1 MSTEERLARLEGG
14 YDHVATKAGLEN
26 IRGELKAGI
35 EATRGEL
42 KAEIETLRGEL
53 KADIEATRGELKAD
67 IETLRGEVRALA
79 GSFRV
84 WIIVAAILQAGFSA
98 LISQWANSGG

>member
-14 YDHVATKAGLEN
+14 YEHVATKAGLES
-26 IRGELKAGI
+26 I
-35 EATRGEL
+35 
-42 KAEIETLRGEL
+42 RGEL

-98 LISQWANSGG
+98 LISQ

>member
-26 IRGELKAGI
+26 V
-35 EATRGEL
+35 
-42 KAEIETLRGEL
+42 RGEL
-53 KADIEATRGELKAD
+53 KADIEAARGELKAE

-84 WIIVAAILQAGFSA
+84 WIIVAALLQAGFSA
-98 LISQWANSGG
+98 LISQWANSGA

>member
-14 YDHVATKAGLEN
+14 YEHVATKAGLEN
-26 IRGELKAGI
+26 IRGELKA
-35 EATRGEL
+35 
-42 KAEIETLRGEL
+42 
-53 KADIEATRGELKAD
+53 DIEAMRGELKAD

-84 WIIVAAILQAGFSA
+84 WIIIAAILQAGFSA

>member
-26 IRGELKAGI
+26 V
-35 EATRGEL
+35 
-42 KAEIETLRGEL
+42 RGEL
-53 KADIEATRGELKAD
+53 KADIEAARGELKAE

-98 LISQWANSGG
+98 LISQWANSGS